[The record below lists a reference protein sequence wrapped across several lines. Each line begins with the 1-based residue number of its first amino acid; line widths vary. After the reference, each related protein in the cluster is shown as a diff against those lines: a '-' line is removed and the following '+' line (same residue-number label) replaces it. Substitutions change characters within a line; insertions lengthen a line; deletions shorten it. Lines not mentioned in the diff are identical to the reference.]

1 MKKTVIAL
9 SILSAVSYSFAVTAQ
24 EDFKQSDWIG
34 AFGEYYYANDDKF
47 DALPQDR
54 IDWGY
59 GVELG
64 RNFTPYWSARIE
76 LAKIDLEAYPG
87 QESIDGNRFG
97 IDAMYHPEQG
107 PTYLFGGFKL
117 EMLDQNYEMFNLG
130 LGRHWDVDDKWKLIT
145 EIAAVHDF
153 SNSLNDYSLKLG
165 VAYTFG
171 STASTPSRS
180 SKDSDFDRVVDS
192 IDKCPNTPSG
202 VMVDSFGCALDSDN
216 DGVLNTAD
224 KCPNTSASFKVD
236 SFGCALDDDK
246 DGVVNELDMCAN
258 TPKSTKVDKR
268 GCEIVLDD
276 DKDGISNKLD
286 KCPDSKAS
294 DKVDNTGCAMFA
306 KSTDSLN
313 LRVTFANN
321 SSVIANPSDPDFVRF
336 ADFMQ
341 KYQDVSAKISGH
353 SSAVGAETYN
363 MWISQQRA
371 NAVKTLLVNKYGID
385 SARLNAVGYGE
396 TQLLD
401 TANTA
406 AANAANRR
414 IEIHVETTVKTKITK

>member
-1 MKKTVIAL
+1 MKKTLIAL
-9 SILSAVSYSFAVTAQ
+9 SILSAVNYSAAVNAQ
-24 EDFKQSDWIG
+24 EENSSAWIG
-34 AFGEYYYANDDKF
+34 AFGEYYHANDGKF

-64 RNFTPYWSARIE
+64 KQFTPSFAARLE
-76 LAKIDLEAYPG
+76 YTKIDLEAYPG
-87 QESIDGNRFG
+87 QKPIDGTRFG
-97 IDAMYHPEQG
+97 VDLMYFPEEG
-107 PTYLFGGFKL
+107 PTYLFGGLKREL
-117 EMLDQNYEMFNLG
+117 LDVNYDLVNVG
-130 LGRHWDVDDKWKLIT
+130 LGRHWDLSENWKFVTELAAYHDVDSS
-145 EIAAVHDF
+145 F
-153 SNSLNDYSLKLG
+153 NDYSLKLG

-171 STASTPSRS
+171 NTTTSTRT
-180 SKDSDFDRVVDS
+180 SKDSDFDKVADA
-192 IDKCPNTPSG
+192 IDRCPNTPSG
-202 VMVDSFGCALDSDN
+202 TMVDSYGCSLDSDN

-246 DGVVNELDMCAN
+246 DGVANELDMCAN
-258 TPKSTKVDKR
+258 TPKSSKVDKR
-268 GCEIVLDD
+268 GCEIMLDD
-276 DKDGISNKLD
+276 DKDGVKNSLD
-286 KCPDSKAS
+286 KCPNSNAS

-313 LRVTFANN
+313 LRVTFGNN
-321 SSVIANPSDPDFVRF
+321 SSVISNPNNPEFARF
-336 ADFMQ
+336 ADFMN
-341 KYQDVSAKISGH
+341 KYDDVVAKISGH
-353 SSAVGAETYN
+353 SSAVGEEAYN
-363 MWISQQRA
+363 QWISQQRA

-385 SARLNAVGYGE
+385 ADRLNAVGYGE

-414 IEIHVETTVKTKITK
+414 IEINVETTVKTKLTK